1 MYIASVATMRQ
12 VIQSLRED
20 QVKIDAKWKTLLQER
35 TIAIRQAVE
44 APGALLTTVLHVYHE
59 WNELPQAVWNRVDQA
74 LPYQNNSNSSN
85 NNSNT
90 IAQGLDQM
98 QFLQRILESQKS
110 SHKNGTYYLDE
121 VWEAIPT
128 IYQPVAQYR
137 NVVVCLWY
145 WYCCQQRDNHWNN
158 GSYATV
164 RAMTRDMLMQR
175 SSSSGAQANGAN
187 GALLLLGGAGSSSG
201 ILGGLPDD
209 DDDDKDDDNGTTWT
223 TTTTSSSATMAGGNH
238 QHHLSYHDVQKSI
251 YWKIFLNIGLERLEQ
266 DFLKSV
272 QKRLIAP
279 VHLMFPVLVLDE
291 SAAVGLPSK
300 YDLQRFDEA
309 IRNEIKLGIDD
320 PSMIPIVA
328 ESIVLAV
335 SEFCQRAAGQLV
347 HGNYLAGPDFSMTPS
362 LQQDRKIVAILYALY
377 TYLSKAPKTVFG
389 TQSSA
394 ATAADCTMALRP
406 ALATIDATIHAEVIG
421 PVVEQVQQQLHTILA
436 KPYGPEFVQ
445 THVATALERITENVF
460 QKFPPAYASSMANEI
475 AEHTVL
481 TFVTTVSLIRPM
493 SENLRLQITQDLA
506 DLELA
511 VQQLVASS
519 SSLSSGNTTTTEAWI
534 HSKGYA
540 ELRAVRQMLYWTG
553 LEQSSAKTAPEIA
566 KLILREVWLSD
577 VRPSTIFHYL
587 FSFAPSALSAPYHVA
602 NLSASAYIEQI
613 VANEETTWIMVCC
626 DRYGQRGAAAAA
638 SSSDGDPRVPQIVL
652 TLGQELLRRRGR
664 NE

>member
-1 MYIASVATMRQ
+1 MRQ

-20 QVKIDAKWKTLLQER
+20 QVKIDTKWKMLLQER
-35 TIAIRQAVE
+35 TVAIRQAVE
-44 APGALLTTVLHVYHE
+44 TPGALLTTVLHVYHE

-74 LPYQNNSNSSN
+74 LPYQNSSSNSNNSN
-85 NNSNT
+85 NT

-110 SHKNGTYYLDE
+110 SRSNNGTYYLDE

-137 NVVVCLWY
+137 SVVVCLWY
-145 WYCCQQRDNHWNN
+145 RYCCQQRDNHWNN
-158 GSYATV
+158 IGYATV

-175 SSSSGAQANGAN
+175 SSSSSSGANTNGAAN
-187 GALLLLGGAGSSSG
+187 GALLLLGGARSSG

-209 DDDDKDDDNGTTWT
+209 DDVDDDKDDDNGTTWT
-223 TTTTSSSATMAGGNH
+223 TTTSSSSATIVGGSH
-238 QHHLSYHDVQKSI
+238 QHHLSYNDVQKSI

-347 HGNYLAGPDFSMTPS
+347 HGNYLTGHHDFAMTAA
-362 LQQDRKIVAILYALY
+362 LQQDRKIVAILYALH
-377 TYLSKAPKTVFG
+377 TYLSKAPNTVFG

-394 ATAADCTMALRP
+394 ATAADCTVALRP
-406 ALATIDATIHAEVIG
+406 ALATIDATIHSEVIG
-421 PVVEQVQQQLHTILA
+421 HVVEQVQQQLHTILA
-436 KPYGPEFVQ
+436 RPYGPEFVQ

-481 TFVTTVSLIRPM
+481 SFVTTVSLIRPM

-511 VQQLVASS
+511 VQQLVATSS
-519 SSLSSGNTTTTEAWI
+519 SSSSGNTTTTEAWI

-566 KLILREVWLSD
+566 KSILREVWLSD

-602 NLSASAYIEQI
+602 NMSASAYVEQI

-664 NE
+664 HE

>member
-1 MYIASVATMRQ
+1 MRQ

-20 QVKIDAKWKTLLQER
+20 QVKIDTKWKMLLQER
-35 TIAIRQAVE
+35 TVAIRQAVE
-44 APGALLTTVLHVYHE
+44 TPGALLTTVLHVYHE

-74 LPYQNNSNSSN
+74 LPYQNSSSNSNNSN
-85 NNSNT
+85 NT

-110 SHKNGTYYLDE
+110 SRSNNGTYYLDE

-137 NVVVCLWY
+137 SVVVCLWY
-145 WYCCQQRDNHWNN
+145 RYCCQQRDNHWNN
-158 GSYATV
+158 IGYATV

-175 SSSSGAQANGAN
+175 SSSSSSGANTNGAAN
-187 GALLLLGGAGSSSG
+187 GALLLLGGARSSG

-209 DDDDKDDDNGTTWT
+209 DDVDDDKDDDNGTTWT
-223 TTTTSSSATMAGGNH
+223 TTTSSSSATIVGGSH
-238 QHHLSYHDVQKSI
+238 QHHLSYNDVQKSI

-347 HGNYLAGPDFSMTPS
+347 HGNYLTGHHDFAMTAA
-362 LQQDRKIVAILYALY
+362 LQQDRKIVAILYALH
-377 TYLSKAPKTVFG
+377 TYLSKAPNTVFG

-436 KPYGPEFVQ
+436 RPYGPEFVQ

-481 TFVTTVSLIRPM
+481 SFVTTVSLIRPM

-511 VQQLVASS
+511 VQQLVATSS
-519 SSLSSGNTTTTEAWI
+519 SSSSGNTTTTEAWI

-566 KLILREVWLSD
+566 KSILREVWLSD

-602 NLSASAYIEQI
+602 NMSASAYVEQI

-664 NE
+664 HE